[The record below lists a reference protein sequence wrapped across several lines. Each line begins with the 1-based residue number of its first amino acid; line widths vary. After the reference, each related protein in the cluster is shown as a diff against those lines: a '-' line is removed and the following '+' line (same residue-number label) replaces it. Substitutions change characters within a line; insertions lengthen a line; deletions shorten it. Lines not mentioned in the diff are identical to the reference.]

1 MKTTNLT
8 EQIDKLVRDHLAQVR
23 AEATTAVQ
31 RAFAS
36 PSARATKSKSPRR
49 TRAAGQRRDP
59 ALVAELAERLHA
71 EVMAAPGES
80 MVVYAKQLDASA
92 RELHRPMT
100 LLKRAGRLRT
110 TGVRNNTLYF
120 PTPGS

>member
-8 EQIDKLVRDHLAQVR
+8 EQIDKLVRDHLAQVHVD
-23 AEATTAVQ
+23 AAAALEQ
-31 RAFAS
+31 AFAS
-36 PSARATKSKSPRR
+36 SSVKARKEKTPAR
-49 TRAAGQRRDP
+49 TRKSSQRRDP

-71 EVMAAPGES
+71 QVMAEPGES
-80 MVVYAKQLDASA
+80 MVVYAKQLDSGV

-110 TGVRNNTLYF
+110 TGVRNRTRYF
-120 PTPGS
+120 PMPGS